1 MSLHPPERLRRLLGA
16 GLHPDKVPAPGAGE
30 VSVWDY
36 PRPPALRPE
45 PRGLRVQF
53 AGRVIADTQEGLQLC
68 ETASPPTYYFPPQA
82 IAEGVLEPS
91 RHRSLCEWKGQARYF
106 DVVVG
111 RARAPNAAWC
121 YPAARAP
128 FEALAGWIAFMPG
141 MMEACYVGDEQ
152 ARPQPGRFYGGW
164 ITDDLTGPF
173 KGEPGTLYW

>member
-1 MSLHPPERLRRLLGA
+1 
-16 GLHPDKVPAPGAGE
+16 
-30 VSVWDY
+30 
-36 PRPPALRPE
+36 
-45 PRGLRVQF
+45 VQF

-68 ETASPPTYYFPPQA
+68 ETASPPTYYFPPRA

-111 RARAPNAAWC
+111 RCPRAQRRMVLPGGPC
-121 YPAARAP
+121 SP

-164 ITDDLTGPF
+164 VTDELTGPF
-173 KGEPGTLYW
+173 KGEPGTLHW